1 MDNGYVKTDIAEGI
15 ATVTFHH
22 PKSNSLP
29 GTILRAMAQAIE
41 DAGKDPEVRVIVL
54 RSEGGKAFCA
64 GASFDELLAID
75 DADTGREFFS
85 GFALVINAIRK
96 APVFVIGR
104 VHSKAVGGGVG
115 LAAACDIT
123 YAHESAS
130 ARLSELAIGI
140 GPFVVGPAVERKVGH
155 GPFTLMS
162 TTPATWR
169 SAAWCQLHGL
179 YAEVFGLHAEL
190 DNAVLGHAR
199 ELAGYS
205 RDAMTE
211 LKRVAWLGTEL
222 WDELLAERAVVSGRL
237 VLSDFT
243 SQAIAAFK
251 EARK

>member
-1 MDNGYVKTDIAEGI
+1 M
-15 ATVTFHH
+15 
-22 PKSNSLP
+22 
-29 GTILRAMAQAIE
+29 
-41 DAGKDPEVRVIVL
+41 
-54 RSEGGKAFCA
+54 
-64 GASFDELLAID
+64 
-75 DADTGREFFS
+75 
-85 GFALVINAIRK
+85 
-96 APVFVIGR
+96 
-104 VHSKAVGGGVG
+104 
-115 LAAACDIT
+115 
-123 YAHESAS
+123 
-130 ARLSELAIGI
+130 
-140 GPFVVGPAVERKVGH
+140 ERKVGH

-190 DNAVLGHAR
+190 DNAVLGHAH